1 MDDDCLQ
8 ERSVFD
14 RLLDNA
20 TRVMEKKRMQ
30 EQLSHRPFDPRTGR
44 ELFKPHIG
52 RKPYNVC
59 YLSHLEAILR
69 IEFFLGV
76 ES

>member
-1 MDDDCLQ
+1 
-8 ERSVFD
+8 
-14 RLLDNA
+14 
-20 TRVMEKKRMQ
+20 
-30 EQLSHRPFDPRTGR
+30 
-44 ELFKPHIG
+44 LFKPHIG